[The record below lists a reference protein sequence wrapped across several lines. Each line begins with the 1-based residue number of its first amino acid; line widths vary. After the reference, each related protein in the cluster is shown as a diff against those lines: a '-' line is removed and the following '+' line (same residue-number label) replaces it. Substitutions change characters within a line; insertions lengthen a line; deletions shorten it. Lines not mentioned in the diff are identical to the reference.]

1 MNSKPH
7 RQNSD
12 FQLKHFMANDCKTP
26 DGAYVLLYGQRIDME
41 NKIAHSDAQRK
52 RREAK
57 LAAARE
63 VIEDPTS
70 KRSAVLAAEAD
81 IIEIEADVPTW
92 ELNLKAA
99 HQELATINRYM
110 EELKPQCKHW
120 SEDILAMSEASQ
132 EEEWRLELMCR
143 AENFLISQ
151 GYIPHDHLNTMRNHP
166 QFASDI
172 LPHLAQIE
180 GKVLGLRMNKPT
192 AGIADR
198 LTVMQAPTTLLLK
211 D

>member
-57 LAAARE
+57 LEAARE
-63 VIEDPTS
+63 VIEDQDS
-70 KRSAVLAAEAD
+70 KRSAILTAEAD
-81 IIEIEADVPTW
+81 ILEAEADVPTW

-99 HQELATINRYM
+99 HQELATIVRYM

-143 AENFLISQ
+143 AENFLLSQ
-151 GYIPHDHLNTMRNHP
+151 GSIPHDHLNTMRNHP

-172 LPHLAQIE
+172 LPHLALIE
-180 GKVLGLRMNKPT
+180 GKVLGLRVSKPM
-192 AGIADR
+192 AGVAER
-198 LTVMQAPTTLLLK
+198 LNLVQPTVTLLIK